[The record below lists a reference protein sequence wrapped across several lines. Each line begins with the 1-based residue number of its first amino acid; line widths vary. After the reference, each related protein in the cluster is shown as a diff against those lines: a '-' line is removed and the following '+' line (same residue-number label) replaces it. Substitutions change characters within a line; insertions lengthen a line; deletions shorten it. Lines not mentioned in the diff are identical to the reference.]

1 MNFLSR
7 LLYHQAQKV
16 RLEPIQPAKDSQK
29 TPKFEE
35 LLLAFPD
42 GYEYNNWR
50 GDFVS

>member
-1 MNFLSR
+1 MNFLNHP
-7 LLYHQAQKV
+7 LYRQSQEMC
-16 RLEPIQPAKDSQK
+16 LEPIQPAKDSQK

-50 GDFVS
+50 